1 MNTTKLRYALYRLV
15 LLFWWGLFLLL
26 GQTTAAQTCTGEVL
40 NISTTA
46 PSQTGNGGSW
56 TVPAGGPYKI
66 RITAKG
72 AKGGNSWNFAGGT
85 GATMIGEFMVSAG
98 QVLSAIAGAPGADS
112 PVGERKGGGGGG
124 GSGVQLPNGAL
135 LILAGGGGGGMNRGV
150 GFGTVGGS
158 GQVNNSGSQ
167 GGGGGGGGGGFLGNG
182 TNGRGGGG
190 GGGFGGNGG
199 SGQNREGGNGG
210 GGFGG
215 GGGGGGGYSNGFFGG
230 GGGGGGYSGGE
241 GNSGENGGG
250 GGGSFNLGNNQ
261 ANTAGANNAGG
272 QVIIECLGTATYSAT
287 ITPTQP
293 TCNQSGSIS
302 IDFTGDFNNN
312 TSGGL
317 EYAIVAGNSFT
328 GTPTFADVTADPFNV
343 TSGMGTTV
351 GTYTVRTRLKYNPTL
366 YVDKTYTLTRPCN
379 CTYYVNANAT
389 GANNGSS
396 WADAFTSLQDALE
409 TACSGA
415 EIWVAAGTYYPTADP
430 SGNKTPA
437 DARTKAFV
445 MKNGVA
451 IYGGFNGT
459 ENQLTA
465 RNWRSNATVLSGN
478 IGNTGVD
485 TDNSYRVVNN
495 TFTSGS
501 PLNNTA
507 ILDGFIVEKGYANGG
522 FPFNLGGGMWNTHA
536 SPTVRNCV
544 FRNNYAVSG
553 GGMFNDNSQATITN
567 SLFVNN
573 TGTTTGAGLS
583 NGGGTDQVKV
593 VNCTFYGNTGPITI
607 YNEKSATTVSNSI
620 IWVNGGGISGG
631 TVTYSN
637 VQGGVTGTGNS
648 RLDPRFV
655 NAAGGD
661 FRLQQCSPA
670 IDKGTNTNAPTTDFE
685 GNARPFNATGV
696 SNTDMGAYEYQST
709 YDFCATCANTTTG
722 IVYVNASASGSNN
735 GSSWANAFT
744 DLQSAL
750 SLARSYPSCVSQIWV
765 AKGTYKPTS
774 GTDRAISF
782 EMVNGVAIYGGFAG
796 GETQLSARNWVA
808 NKTILSGDIGTIDDN
823 GDNSF
828 NVILNNNNG
837 LDNSAILNGFTIS
850 GGNANG
856 VNNNNN
862 SGGGMHNIG
871 SSPHIL
877 NCKFLNNSAIYVGGG
892 INNSSASPLIANCV
906 FFGNSA
912 GADGGAIGNLFA
924 TSTIINCS
932 FSDNTSPITTVTSIN
947 TSSIIVTNCAFWNN
961 FQIADVSSSPS
972 SRVSISYCISPQ
984 TYGGLGNLTANPLFV
999 DAANG
1004 DFRLQACSPAI
1015 NAGDAA
1021 TTSAMVGLVDFAGN
1035 PRFYA
1040 DGRIDMGA
1048 YEYQSSLP
1056 TAITPTVGTSNPT
1069 TCGGSNGSITLGGF
1083 LNNTIYSVAYKKN
1096 NIAVSAAN
1104 FTSDGSGVIA
1114 ITSLGA
1120 GNYTDIVATYGACVS
1135 NAATASLQD
1144 PAKPAITLST
1154 IPAICAGASSF
1165 TIPYSNATGSPNK
1178 YSISETGITAV
1189 SDGDLSNPITVA
1201 LSSPASGSSIP
1212 FELKVKNA
1220 TTNCESN
1227 TLTGSVTVNPVSV
1240 GGTVSSVQTICSGTS
1255 PADLSLSGQTGNVVK
1270 WQKSS
1275 DANFSNAVDI
1285 ASTATLTTL
1294 PSAVIDALTADTYFR
1309 AVVQSGVCSEAISSS
1324 VKITVNPVSVGGTV
1338 SSVQTICSGT
1348 SPADLSLSGQTGSV
1362 VKWQKSSDANFSTP
1376 VDIASTATL
1385 TTLPSATIGNL
1396 TANTYFRA
1404 VVQSG
1409 VCSEVFSSS
1418 ALITVNA
1425 VSVGGVVSSAQ
1436 TICLGTSPADLSL
1449 SGQTG
1454 SVVKWQ
1460 KSSDANF
1467 TNAVDIA
1474 STATLTMLPSTTI
1487 AVIPSFVTKNPKL
1500 AALTLPLLNRGW

>member
-72 AKGGNSWNFAGGT
+72 AKGGNTDNMTVGGS
-85 GATMIGEFMVSAG
+85 GATMIGEFIVNSGQTIQAMAGSLGGNGTGGLGSA
-98 QVLSAIAGAPGADS
+98 
-112 PVGERKGGGGGG
+112 GGGG
-124 GSGVQLPNGAL
+124 GSGAQIQNGNL
-135 LILAGGGGGGMNRGV
+135 LILAGGGGGAGYIFSGNGGV
-150 GFGTVGGS
+150 VQAGAGS
-158 GQVNNSGSQ
+158 GGASGGGTSD
-167 GGGGGGGGGGFLGNG
+167 GGGGGGMLGS
-182 TNGRGGGG
+182 
-190 GGGFGGNGG
+190 GGNGG
-199 SGQNREGGNGG
+199 SSGLGTPPTGGGAGFGAQGGNLRNCGSFSGGNGG
-210 GGFGG
+210 GGFSGG
-215 GGGGGGGYSNGFFGG
+215 GGGNCSLG
-230 GGGGGGYSGGE
+230 GGGGGGYSGGNA
-241 GNSGENGGG
+241 GMGLSNGGG
-250 GGGSFNLGNNQ
+250 GGGGGGSYNLGSNQ
-261 ANTAGANNAGG
+261 NNTAGANNAGG

-287 ITPTQP
+287 VTPIQP

-379 CTYYVNANAT
+379 CTFYVNTNAT

-459 ENQLTA
+459 ESQLTA

-485 TDNSYRVVNN
+485 TDNSYRVINN

-507 ILDGFIVEKGYANGG
+507 ILDGFIVEKGYADGG

-536 SPTVRNCV
+536 SPTVRHCV

-553 GGMFNDNSQATITN
+553 GGMFNDNSQATIIN

-620 IWVNGGGISGG
+620 IWANGGGISGG

-696 SNTDMGAYEYQST
+696 SNTDIGAYEYQST
-709 YDFCATCANTTTG
+709 YDICSACVNITG
-722 IVYVNASASGSNN
+722 GIIYVNASSLGTNN
-735 GSSWANAFT
+735 GSSWTNAFT

-856 VNNNNN
+856 VNNNN
-862 SGGGMHNIG
+862 SGGGMNNIG

-1069 TCGGSNGSITLGGF
+1069 TCGGSNGNITLGGF
-1083 LNNTIYSVAYKKN
+1083 LNNTTYSVAYKKN
-1096 NIAVSAAN
+1096 DTAISAAN
-1104 FTSDGSGVIA
+1104 FTSDGSGVITL
-1114 ITSLGA
+1114 TSLGA

-1240 GGTVSSVQTICSGTS
+1240 GGTVSSAQTICSGTS

-1294 PSAVIDALTADTYFR
+1294 PSALIGNLTANTYFR
-1309 AVVQSGVCSEAISSS
+1309 AVVQSGVCSEAVSSS
-1324 VKITVNPVSVGGTV
+1324 VLITVNPVSVGGVV
-1338 SSVQTICSGT
+1338 SSAQTICSGT
-1348 SPADLSLSGQTGSV
+1348 SPLDVSLSGQTGNV

-1385 TTLPSATIGNL
+1385 TT
-1396 TANTYFRA
+1396 
-1404 VVQSG
+1404 
-1409 VCSEVFSSS
+1409 
-1418 ALITVNA
+1418 
-1425 VSVGGVVSSAQ
+1425 
-1436 TICLGTSPADLSL
+1436 
-1449 SGQTG
+1449 
-1454 SVVKWQ
+1454 
-1460 KSSDANF
+1460 
-1467 TNAVDIA
+1467 
-1474 STATLTMLPSTTI
+1474 
-1487 AVIPSFVTKNPKL
+1487 
-1500 AALTLPLLNRGW
+1500 